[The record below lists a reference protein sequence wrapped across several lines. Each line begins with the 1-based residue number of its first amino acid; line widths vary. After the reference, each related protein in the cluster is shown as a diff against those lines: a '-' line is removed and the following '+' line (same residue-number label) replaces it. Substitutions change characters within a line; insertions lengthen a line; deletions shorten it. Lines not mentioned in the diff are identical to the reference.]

1 VLEDK
6 NLSQKEKVQR
16 VKEKA
21 RELEELALLR
31 EKGTSRDDSSFYG
44 SQMNAP
50 TRGTT
55 GSKGAGS
62 SGGKVEDT
70 LEANEMLIDA
80 IKAKLA
86 ILDQLE
92 T

>member
-1 VLEDK
+1 MLEDK
-6 NLSQKEKVQR
+6 NLSQKEKLQR

-21 RELEELALLR
+21 RELEELALLK
-31 EKGTSRDDSSFYG
+31 EKGTSDSSFYG

-62 SGGKVEDT
+62 SGKVEDT